1 MRVDVDAEVTLRE
14 LGYRVGFCAVVHFSR
29 DRFIF
34 ELDRKFLVDLI
45 YDREGVVH
53 RRALQEHLYRQLAQ
67 VVQLQV
73 FLQRKVRHF
82 QRLSLGHF
90 VGLVLLI
97 QDVVRHVRYFEHP
110 RRELDQVEHVDPR
123 EVAFFLAEEVV
134 LAEQVRH
141 AVEEDLPVFAGVH
154 LFLSAVHRQAVV
166 VDLEGFGVGV
176 DLGIDGHQTDEV
188 TVLLLATDQQAL
200 P

>member
-1 MRVDVDAEVTLRE
+1 M
-14 LGYRVGFCAVVHFSR
+14 
-29 DRFIF
+29 
-34 ELDRKFLVDLI
+34 
-45 YDREGVVH
+45 
-53 RRALQEHLYRQLAQ
+53 
-67 VVQLQV
+67 
-73 FLQRKVRHF
+73 
-82 QRLSLGHF
+82 
-90 VGLVLLI
+90 LLI
-97 QDVVRHVRYFEHP
+97 QDVVRLVCYFEHP

-123 EVAFFLAEEVV
+123 EVALFLAEEVV

-154 LFLSAVHRQAVV
+154 LLLSAVHRQAVV

-176 DLGIDGHQTDEV
+176 DLGIYGHQTDEV